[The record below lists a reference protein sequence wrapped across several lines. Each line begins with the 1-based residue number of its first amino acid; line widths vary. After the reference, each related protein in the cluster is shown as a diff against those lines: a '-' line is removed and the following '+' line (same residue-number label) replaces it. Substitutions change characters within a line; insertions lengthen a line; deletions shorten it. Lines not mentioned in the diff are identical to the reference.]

1 MQVSAA
7 AGHAAVRHLRSDSQ
21 TSSLAPSSGGK
32 SSGSGVPSTP
42 LTVSV
47 SPPDAW
53 LNISM
58 CRACC
63 IQCVSQPHA
72 SRKFGVAS

>member
-42 LTVSV
+42 LTVRLKHS
-47 SPPDAW
+47 DARQKFA
-53 LNISM
+53 LH
-58 CRACC
+58 RA
-63 IQCVSQPHA
+63 
-72 SRKFGVAS
+72 